1 LIKRVVLP
9 LLILVGAIVVFVGLK
24 NSKPEHEVRERAEK
38 IWRVETI
45 PVSFQ
50 TRAPEITIYGRVE
63 TPRVS
68 TLTSALIADVI
79 KVNILEGTEVTVGEV
94 LVELDNTDMQL
105 LLEQRQADLAEIN
118 AMITSEDIRFKRD
131 QNLLENE
138 KELLQLAE
146 NSVVRAKKLEKSK
159 LASQATLDDVYASK
173 HRQYLTLKLLEHNI
187 AEHPARL
194 AQLQARKKRAQAL
207 LDQAQIDLERCHIL
221 APFTGRISQLDIAIG
236 DRVREGDNLLSIY
249 DLTDLEVRAQIPGR
263 HISQIRKMMND
274 GQTLTATAD
283 VDGLSLVFTLQ
294 RFSGEVRSDS
304 GGIDGLFRLSGNSQ
318 ALALGTFVELRLQ
331 LAQQDQL
338 IELPYNAMYEL
349 DRVYLLHDGY
359 LKAVKIERVGE
370 YKTDLGDKRLLVR
383 SAELQ
388 QGDQI
393 ISTQLPNAITGLRV
407 EALSE

>member
-9 LLILVGAIVVFVGLK
+9 LLIIVAAIVVFVGLK
-24 NSKPEHEVRERAEK
+24 NSKPENEVHEKAAK

-50 TRAPEITIYGRVE
+50 TRAPEITVYGRVE

-68 TLTSALIADVI
+68 TLTSALTADVI
-79 KVNILEGTEVTVGEV
+79 NVHILEGTEVAVGDV

-118 AMITSEDIRFKRD
+118 AMITSESVRYKRD

-146 NSVVRAKKLEKSK
+146 NAVIRAKKLEKSK
-159 LASQATLDDVYASK
+159 LASQATLDDVHASK

-187 AEHPARL
+187 DEHPARL
-194 AQLQARKKRAQAL
+194 AQLQARQKRAQAL

-221 APFTGRISQLDIAIG
+221 APFTGRISQLEIAIG

-249 DLTDLEVRAQIPGR
+249 DLSDLEVRAQIPGR
-263 HISQIRKMMND
+263 YISQTRKMMND
-274 GQTLTATAD
+274 GQSLTATTN
-283 VDGLSLVFTLQ
+283 VDGTALTFTLQ

-338 IELPYNAMYEL
+338 IELPYNALYEL
-349 DRVYLLHDGY
+349 DRVYLLKDGH
-359 LKAVKIERVGE
+359 LEAVTIERIGE
-370 YKTDLGDKRLLVR
+370 YRTDEGEKRLLVR
-383 SAELQ
+383 SSELN
-388 QGDQI
+388 QGDQLV
-393 ISTQLPNAITGLRV
+393 STQLPNAITGLRV
-407 EALSE
+407 EAVSE

>member
-9 LLILVGAIVVFVGLK
+9 LLILVGAIVIFVGLK
-24 NSKPEHEVRERAEK
+24 NSKPEHEVREKAEK
-38 IWRVETI
+38 VWRVETI

-118 AMITSEDIRFKRD
+118 AMITSEDVRFKRD

-146 NSVVRAKKLEKSK
+146 NAVVRAKKLEKSK
-159 LASQATLDDVYASK
+159 LASQATLDGVHASK

-263 HISQIRKMMND
+263 YISQIRKMMTE
-274 GQTLTATAD
+274 GQTLTATAT
-283 VDGLSLVFTLQ
+283 VDDIALEFSLQ

-331 LAQQDQL
+331 LAQQDKL
-338 IELPYNAMYEL
+338 IELPYNALYEL
-349 DRVYLLHDGY
+349 DRVYLLNDGY
-359 LKAVKIERVGE
+359 LKAVNIERVGE
-370 YKTDLGDKRLLVR
+370 YKTDLGEKRLLVR

-388 QGDQI
+388 KDDQI
-393 ISTQLPNAITGLRV
+393 VSTQLPNAITGLRV

>member
-24 NSKPEHEVRERAEK
+24 NSKPEHAVHERAEK
-38 IWRVETI
+38 VWRVETI

-68 TLTSALIADVI
+68 ALTSALIADVI
-79 KVNILEGTEVTVGEV
+79 KVNVLEGTEVTVGEV

-118 AMITSEDIRFKRD
+118 AMITSEDVRFKRD

-146 NSVVRAKKLEKSK
+146 NAVVRAKKLEKSK
-159 LASQATLDDVYASK
+159 LASQATLDGVHASK

-187 AEHPARL
+187 DEHPARL

-263 HISQIRKMMND
+263 YISQIRKMMSER
-274 GQTLTATAD
+274 QTLKASAS
-283 VDGLSLVFTLQ
+283 VDGTALAFTLQ
-294 RFSGEVRSDS
+294 RFSGEVRPDS

-349 DRVYLLHDGY
+349 DRVYLLSDGY

-370 YKTDLGDKRLLVR
+370 YKTALGKKRLLVR

-388 QGDQI
+388 KGDQI
-393 ISTQLPNAITGLRV
+393 VSTQLPNAITGLRV